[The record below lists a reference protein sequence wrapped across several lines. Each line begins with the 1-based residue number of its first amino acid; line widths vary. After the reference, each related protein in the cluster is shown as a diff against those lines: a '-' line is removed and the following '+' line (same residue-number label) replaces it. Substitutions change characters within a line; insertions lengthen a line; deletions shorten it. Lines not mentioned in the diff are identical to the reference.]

1 MRTVSKEINQY
12 YNCPPSL
19 DFRANPCHT
28 NSMKNKQPIRFNSNG
43 VYASDARLADI
54 AAECLAAERAAIAAD
69 RAARALGANQ
79 STWSV
84 NW

>member
-1 MRTVSKEINQY
+1 MNQY
-12 YNCPPSL
+12 YNCPPTL
-19 DFRANPCHT
+19 DKRANPCHT
-28 NSMKNKQPIRFNSNG
+28 NSMKKTTPLSFNAHG
-43 VYASDARLADI
+43 IAASDERLASI
-54 AAECLAAERAAIAAD
+54 AMECIRAERLALEAD